1 MSDDALPVF
10 ESGDV
15 FLLRVPVLPNEAA
28 VGEQTDTDT
37 VMALARDPLAAEALL
52 VSSPSLARAVQDTHA
67 GSRPPVPAGQRLTRS
82 LLRYHLRMSRRA
94 TPFGLLAGVA
104 VGSFGDRPSA
114 RLTGRRT
121 KLVQPDRAW
130 LGTLLDARDIADP
143 PAALRVVVN
152 NTCRI
157 QGDQLL
163 LPLAMRS
170 PKPARRS
177 VRRTP
182 PVEAVLRQ
190 ARRPVAFGDLVTAV
204 TADCPGLA
212 PEQAARLL
220 TRLIALEFLVTDSL
234 PSPAEPDPLGHAAR
248 AAPGHTGLRNY
259 AARLRHY
266 ASCDVGRGAPAL
278 AELYRAAGSSACV
291 QVDLALEADVRLPA
305 EVARE
310 AASAASVLWR
320 VSVPESDGQR
330 ALTAYHREF
339 LEHYGLGELV
349 PVSSLLDPDT
359 GLGPPAGYELPTGH
373 RRPLPPLVD
382 PDRASDLNA
391 LYAGAL
397 TAGRTSVE
405 LDESTIRSL
414 ESGRGDPP
422 PSAELFVSVL
432 ADSPGE
438 LAAGRF
444 LLMVPP
450 FRVSRPAG
458 TAWGRFSQLL
468 GAEEHLAAFA
478 RRTWG
483 AGPDT
488 PLPVRVD
495 YATRDRRV
503 QNVTG
508 ATATDIAAHHVA
520 VGIYAD
526 PTSPGAV
533 DLAHVCVYADTQRFH
548 VVDTTSGREISPF
561 APNMVSSRLAPN
573 VARFLLEVPLMGTT
587 QLGAWD
593 WGHLNSC
600 PFLPAVRYG
609 RTILMPATW
618 RLRLADLADGEAA
631 ERLAAWRE
639 RWRVPDRIHLASADQ
654 RLALDLRLPRHR
666 ALLCHQVLSDRECVL
681 HEDLSHEP
689 PLGWLRG
696 PDGTHDAEIV
706 VPLFARSPIVRELV
720 APAPA
725 PTRGRLSA
733 AHPPGGEWLSA
744 RIPSS
749 AESQRLILATHLEP
763 WLRSQA
769 EHVDRWFFVRY
780 ADASTGRP
788 HLRLRLHGDPSAV
801 ARHVLPSLRDWAQ
814 DLSAAGLSDDLSLH
828 VYRPEVERYGGN
840 AAIEAAERFFCADS
854 RLALRRLDDDTD
866 PLPVAAD
873 VVRLIRGFQGAG
885 AVAWEQWLINHY
897 EKDETRHR
905 VFARRRREALALIP
919 VDGPAQ
925 KAEDAE
931 WHAGLAAYAA
941 TVRRAAERENWI
953 LPAEILKALLHM
965 HCNRRL
971 RFAAD
976 IEQEVYAVA
985 RGAAVAHLDRGNALA
1000 RLPDGPVQDDSAH
1013 GTRPGAAGLNGG
1025 GQGFGDKPFGA
1036 PGAGGPTRRSG
1047 SRR

>member
-1 MSDDALPVF
+1 MSDDELPIF
-10 ESGDV
+10 ESGGV

-28 VGEQTDTDT
+28 GGEQTDTDT

-52 VSSPSLARAVQDTHA
+52 VSSPSLARAVQDILA
-67 GSRPPVPAGQRLTRS
+67 GSRPPVPAGPRLTRS

-104 VGSFGDRPSA
+104 VGSFGDKPRA

-130 LGTLLDARDIADP
+130 LGTLLDARDATDP

-152 NTCRI
+152 NTCRT

-182 PVEAVLRQ
+182 PVEAVLRRAQ
-190 ARRPVAFGDLVTAV
+190 RPVAFGDLVTAV

-212 PEQAARLL
+212 TEQAAGLL

-234 PSPAEPDPLGHAAR
+234 PPPAEPDPLGHVAR
-248 AAPGHTGLRNY
+248 TAPAHTGLRNY
-259 AARLRHY
+259 GARLRHY
-266 ASCDVGRGAPAL
+266 ASRDVGRGAPAL
-278 AELYRAAGSSACV
+278 AELYQAAGSPQCV
-291 QVDLALEADVRLPA
+291 QVDLALEAHVRLPA
-305 EVARE
+305 EVAGE
-310 AASAASVLWR
+310 VASAASVLWR
-320 VSVPESDGQR
+320 VSVPESGGLR

-359 GLGPPAGYELPTGH
+359 GLGPPAGYELPAGH
-373 RRPLPPLVD
+373 RRPLPAVVD
-382 PDRASDLNA
+382 PDRASVLNA

-405 LDESTIRSL
+405 LDVSTIRSL
-414 ESGRGDPP
+414 KSRRGDPP

-432 ADSPGE
+432 AESFGE

-483 AGPDT
+483 AGSGT

-495 YATRDRRV
+495 YATRDRRLL
-503 QNVTG
+503 NVTG
-508 ATATDIAAHHVA
+508 APDIAAHHVA
-520 VGIYAD
+520 VGVYAD
-526 PTSPGAV
+526 RASPGAV

-548 VVDTTSGREISPF
+548 VVDSTSGREISPF
-561 APNMVSSRLAPN
+561 APHMVNSRLAPN

-593 WGHLNSC
+593 WGHLTSC

-609 RTILMPATW
+609 RTILSPATW
-618 RLRLADLADGEAA
+618 RLCLADLADGEAA
-631 ERLAAWRE
+631 ERLVAWRE
-639 RWRVPDRIHLASADQ
+639 RWRVPDRIHLVSADQ

-666 ALLCHQVLSDRECVL
+666 ELLCHQVLSDRECVL
-681 HEDLSHEP
+681 HEDLSLEP

-696 PDGTHDAEIV
+696 PGGMYDAEIV
-706 VPLFARSPIVRELV
+706 VPLFARSSVVREPV
-720 APAPA
+720 APA
-725 PTRGRLSA
+725 PTRTRLSA
-733 AHPPGGEWLSA
+733 PHPPGGEWLSA

-749 AESQRLILATHLEP
+749 AEGQRLILAAHLEP

-769 EHVDRWFFVRY
+769 AHVDRWFFVRY

-788 HLRLRLHGDPSAV
+788 HLRIRLHGDPSAV
-801 ARHVLPSLRDWAQ
+801 ARYVLPSLRDWVQ
-814 DLSAAGLSDDLSLH
+814 DLAAAGLADDLSLH
-828 VYRPEVERYGGN
+828 VYRPEVERYGGI

-873 VVRLIRGFQGAG
+873 VVRLIRGFQMAG
-885 AVAWEQWLINHY
+885 AVPWEQWLINHY

-905 VFARRRREALALIP
+905 VFAGRRREALALIP
-919 VDGPAQ
+919 VDGPAPS
-925 KAEDAE
+925 AEDAQ
-931 WHAGLAAYAA
+931 WHVSLAAYAA

-971 RFAAD
+971 RFGAD
-976 IEQEVYAVA
+976 TEQDVYAVA
-985 RGAAVAHLDRGNALA
+985 RGAAVAHLDRSNALA
-1000 RLPDGPVQDDSAH
+1000 RLPDSSS
-1013 GTRPGAAGLNGG
+1013 PG
-1025 GQGFGDKPFGA
+1025 
-1036 PGAGGPTRRSG
+1036 
-1047 SRR
+1047 

>member
-1 MSDDALPVF
+1 MADDELPVF
-10 ESGDV
+10 ESGDA

-28 VGEQTDTDT
+28 GGEQTGTDT
-37 VMALARDPLAAEALL
+37 VMALTRDPLAAEALL
-52 VSSPSLARAVQDTHA
+52 VSSPSLARAVQNTLA
-67 GSRPPVPAGQRLTRS
+67 GGRPPVPAGQRLTRS

-104 VGSFGDRPSA
+104 VGSFGDRPRA

-130 LGTLLDARDIADP
+130 LGALLDARDTTDP

-152 NTCRI
+152 NTCRT

-170 PKPARRS
+170 TKPARRS
-177 VRRTP
+177 VRRTG

-190 ARRPVAFGDLVTAV
+190 AQQPVAFGDLVTAV
-204 TADCPGLA
+204 TADCPSLA
-212 PEQAARLL
+212 PEQAVRLL

-234 PSPAEPDPLGHAAR
+234 PPPAEPDPLGHAAR

-266 ASCDVGRGAPAL
+266 ASRDVGRGAPAL
-278 AELYRAAGSSACV
+278 AELYQAADSSACV
-291 QVDLALEADVRLPA
+291 QVDLALEADVRLPV
-305 EVARE
+305 EVAQE

-320 VSVPESDGQR
+320 VSVPESDEQR

-359 GLGPPAGYELPTGH
+359 GLGPPAGYELPAGH
-373 RRPLPPLVD
+373 RRPLPALVD
-382 PDRASDLNA
+382 PERASVLNA

-414 ESGRGDPP
+414 ESRRGDPP
-422 PSAELFVSVL
+422 SSAELFVSVL

-438 LAAGRF
+438 LVASRF

-483 AGPDT
+483 AGHDT

-495 YATRDRRV
+495 YATRDRRLL
-503 QNVTG
+503 NVTG
-508 ATATDIAAHHVA
+508 APDIAAHHVA
-520 VGIYAD
+520 VGLYAD

-561 APNMVSSRLAPN
+561 APHMVNSRLAPN

-600 PFLPAVRYG
+600 PVLPAVRYG
-609 RTILMPATW
+609 RTVLTPATW

-639 RWRVPDRIHLASADQ
+639 RWRVPHRIHLVSADQ

-666 ALLCHQVLSDRECVL
+666 ELLCHQVLTDRECVL
-681 HEDLSHEP
+681 HEDLSREP

-696 PDGTHDAEIV
+696 PGGTYDAEV
-706 VPLFARSPIVRELV
+706 VIPLFARSPVVREPL
-720 APAPA
+720 APA
-725 PTRGRLSA
+725 PTRVRLPA
-733 AHPPGGEWLSA
+733 PHPPGGEWLSA
-744 RIPSS
+744 QIPSS
-749 AESQRLILATHLEP
+749 AESQRLILAAHWEP

-801 ARHVLPSLRDWAQ
+801 ARHLLPGLRDWAQ
-814 DLSAAGLSDDLSLH
+814 DLAAAGLTDDLSLH
-828 VYRPEVERYGGN
+828 VYRPEVERYGGM
-840 AAIEAAERFFCADS
+840 AAMEAAERFFCADS

-885 AVAWEQWLINHY
+885 AMGWEQWLINHHR
-897 EKDETRHR
+897 KDETRHR
-905 VFARRRREALALIP
+905 VFTRRRREAMALIP
-919 VDGPAQ
+919 ADGPALPS
-925 KAEDAE
+925 EDAE
-931 WHAGLAAYAA
+931 WHASLAAYAA
-941 TVRRAAERENWI
+941 TVRRTAARENWI

-971 RFAAD
+971 RFGAD
-976 IEQEVYAVA
+976 IEQDVYAVA
-985 RGAAVAHLDRGNALA
+985 RGAAVAHLDRSNALA
-1000 RLPDGPVQDDSAH
+1000 RLLDASS
-1013 GTRPGAAGLNGG
+1013 PG
-1025 GQGFGDKPFGA
+1025 
-1036 PGAGGPTRRSG
+1036 
-1047 SRR
+1047 